1 MSEMGDRRPGV
12 KRATAGD
19 PPRCVGTSI
28 RHPDPRTTMR
38 QRPVVDPQPARLRA
52 AFTTFPAAN
61 LIGYSAAGKS
71 SPLAGLGYLDR

>member
-1 MSEMGDRRPGV
+1 
-12 KRATAGD
+12 
-19 PPRCVGTSI
+19 
-28 RHPDPRTTMR
+28 MR